1 LQLIISR
8 FHDHFHRA
16 AHAACPWHDHQTVR
30 LTEDGARTTRF
41 NTVAEWAGYAAVL
54 PLLLCLGGVGLLPDY
69 AWRELAQRAAIAWGA
84 VLLAS
89 AAAVHWGIA
98 LSGRLPWGAARLGAP
113 AAAAL
118 IGAIGV
124 VLGGQRG
131 LAVLV
136 VGHGG
141 FWLYERRARDD
152 QLPPAYLSLRRPMT
166 FSICMLLALTM
177 FVSDTAGLV

>member
-1 LQLIISR
+1 MTENGAG
-8 FHDHFHRA
+8 A
-16 AHAACPWHDHQTVR
+16 A
-30 LTEDGARTTRF
+30 RF
-41 NTVAEWAGYAAVL
+41 NTVAEWAGYAGVL
-54 PLLLCLGGVGLLPDY
+54 PLLLCLMGVGLLPDL

-84 VLLAS
+84 VLLAF
-89 AAAVHWGIA
+89 AAAVHWGLA
-98 LSGRLPWGAARLGAP
+98 LAGKLPWGAARLGAS

-118 IGAIGV
+118 FGAIGI

-141 FWLYERRARDD
+141 LWLYERRGLGD
-152 QLPPAYLSLRRPMT
+152 QLPSAYLSLRRQVT
-166 FSICMLLALTM
+166 FATCMLLALIM